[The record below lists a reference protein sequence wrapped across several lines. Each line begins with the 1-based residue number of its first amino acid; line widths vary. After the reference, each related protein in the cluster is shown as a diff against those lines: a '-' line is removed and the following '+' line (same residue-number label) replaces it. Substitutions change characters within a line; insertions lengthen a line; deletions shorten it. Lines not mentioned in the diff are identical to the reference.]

1 MDILN
6 FIYWKRIKRLLNIV
20 PGDAL
25 IPMGVKDTRRGDDYI
40 TVAATKDAFL
50 SDYVQS
56 VTDDGNT
63 VVTVDN
69 TDTQKPVVVFN
80 GVNTDGI
87 TITGNGQVGNPLVA
101 ATVLSVTDDG
111 SNVVSVDNTDPQ
123 NPIVEFNGVYTDGLT
138 IGGNGTQASPLSG
151 IGGGLGTLY
160 GLFAQTNNSTPVTN
174 TTVETSLLDGGVG
187 TLTIPANAFQVG
199 DSFKLHMGGDISSKN
214 NTTMEIRIKAG
225 SILLADTGLI
235 TMPGTT
241 DKHWELNV
249 HFTIRQ
255 LGGPGV
261 GSIVST
267 GGFSYSKNAANVFE
281 GANFSVVNNTT
292 FDTTVSNTLVVT
304 VQWGAADPLNNIYS
318 EIATL
323 TKTY

>member
-1 MDILN
+1 M
-6 FIYWKRIKRLLNIV
+6 
-20 PGDAL
+20 
-25 IPMGVKDTRRGDDYI
+25 
-40 TVAATKDAFL
+40 
-50 SDYVQS
+50 
-56 VTDDGNT
+56 
-63 VVTVDN
+63 
-69 TDTQKPVVVFN
+69 
-80 GVNTDGI
+80 
-87 TITGNGQVGNPLVA
+87 
-101 ATVLSVTDDG
+101 
-111 SNVVSVDNTDPQ
+111 
-123 NPIVEFNGVYTDGLT
+123 
-138 IGGNGTQASPLSG
+138 
-151 IGGGLGTLY
+151 Y
-160 GLFAQTNNSTPVTN
+160 GLFAQTASSLPVTN

-187 TLTIPANAFQVG
+187 TLTVPANAFQVG

-241 DKHWELNV
+241 NKHWELDV
-249 HFTIRQ
+249 HFTVRQ

-261 GSIVST
+261 GSMVST
-267 GGFSYSKNAANVFE
+267 GSFTYSKNASNAFE
-281 GANFSVVNNTT
+281 GSDFSVVNNTT